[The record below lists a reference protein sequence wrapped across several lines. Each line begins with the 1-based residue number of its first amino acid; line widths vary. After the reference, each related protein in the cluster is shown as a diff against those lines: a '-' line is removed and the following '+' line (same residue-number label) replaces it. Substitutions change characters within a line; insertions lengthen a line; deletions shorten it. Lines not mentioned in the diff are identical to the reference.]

1 VAEIG
6 TESSRSAGAM
16 CVQDGWRRV
25 GSMSWRSRAA
35 DAVGEAPYELEVVLQ
50 ELLATH
56 PDLLAGD
63 QMNEDA
69 PRRWLLVRR
78 EAGCRMTPPHRAQ
91 LSNRSSGNDTSG
103 MVLTERGYPMPGDR
117 PDHRGARVGI
127 VVQAMARLGLP
138 IGLGT
143 RVAQRGSRSSSRP

>member
-1 VAEIG
+1 
-6 TESSRSAGAM
+6 
-16 CVQDGWRRV
+16 
-25 GSMSWRSRAA
+25 MSWRSRAA

-78 EAGCRMTPPHRAQ
+78 EAGVPDYTAAPIAGR
-91 LSNRSSGNDTSG
+91 
-103 MVLTERGYPMPGDR
+103 LT
-117 PDHRGARVGI
+117 
-127 VVQAMARLGLP
+127 
-138 IGLGT
+138 T
-143 RVAQRGSRSSSRP
+143 WS